1 MKTRYI
7 VNFRKA
13 GEEAKPKIFLA
24 TSLLDLFEQVSDWKG
39 NGEHAPVYDDEILS
53 ISEA

>member
-7 VNFRKA
+7 VNFKKA

-24 TSLLDLFEQVSDWKG
+24 TNLLDLFEQISGWKSD
-39 NGEHAPVYDDEILS
+39 GECAPVYDDEILS